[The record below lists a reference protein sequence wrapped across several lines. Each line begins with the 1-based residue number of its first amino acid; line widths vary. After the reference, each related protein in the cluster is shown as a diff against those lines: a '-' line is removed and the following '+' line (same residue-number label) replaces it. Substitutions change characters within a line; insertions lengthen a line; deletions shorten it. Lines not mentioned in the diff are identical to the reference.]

1 LAVHRKARAIADLAA
16 DSQQFQTEELIE
28 RYGNQWLATARR
40 SCSNSADAEDAYQR
54 ALETLLTK
62 PPAEDDPERIAAW
75 VHTVVKNEALQ
86 MTRGRKRELNT
97 EFEVIVGGLASDDAQ
112 PEESL
117 VDSETHGFAKEA
129 LRRLRPDQTRCLL
142 LRADGFDYPE
152 ICSLTGFSYAKVNR
166 LLSEGRKSARLQV
179 AAIDGGRECDRIE
192 PLLSLLADGEAD
204 AAAEQDARMHLESCA
219 RCRQTL
225 RDYTLAP
232 RDLAAAMPLGVA
244 ALHSGWWDRMVEP
257 FHRIAEF
264 FGARAS
270 GGSGDSAIAVSKKAL
285 AVIAAGA
292 TVVGGG
298 AAIHKATSDGND
310 PKTARTPAA
319 KTTKALVTPIAVP
332 DRRAAE
338 RRRARAA
345 EKRAQAAREGDVVEA
360 STKAAVDDPNLID
373 EAPAADAPADANQ
386 GAAADPKDT
395 GAGDGTGGDPGGLAP

>member
-1 LAVHRKARAIADLAA
+1 LAVHRKARAISELAA
-16 DSQQFQTEELIE
+16 DSRQFQTEELIE

-54 ALETLLTK
+54 ALEALLTK

-86 MTRGRKRELNT
+86 MVRGRRRELDT
-97 EFEVIVGGLASDDAQ
+97 EFEVIVGGLASHDAQ

-117 VDSETHGFAKEA
+117 VDSESHGIAKEA

-152 ICSLTGFSYAKVNR
+152 ICSITGFSYAKVNR

-179 AAIDGGRECDRIE
+179 AAIDGGRECDRVE
-192 PLLSLLADGEAD
+192 PLLSLIADGEAD
-204 AAAEQDARMHLESCA
+204 AAVQQDARLHLEGCA
-219 RCRQTL
+219 RCRATL

-244 ALHSGWWDRMVEP
+244 AIHSGWWDRMLEP
-257 FHRIAEF
+257 FNRVAEF

-270 GGSGDSAIAVSKKAL
+270 GGSGDSALAVSKKAL

-298 AAIHKATSDGND
+298 AAIHKATND
-310 PKTARTPAA
+310 NKPSKVQSAPARAAA
-319 KTTKALVTPIAVP
+319 KPLVSPISVP

-345 EKRAQAAREGDVVEA
+345 DRRAKAASEADVVDA
-360 STKAAVDDPNLID
+360 ATRSTNDPGLVD
-373 EAPAADAPADANQ
+373 ETPAADVPADADQ
-386 GAAADPKDT
+386 GVAADPKDT
-395 GAGDGTGGDPGGLAP
+395 GTDNGNGGDPGGLAP